1 MIGTQIGLCSLLG
14 TPWLVASTVPA
25 VNHVR
30 SLTRESE
37 SVAPGERPKF
47 LGVRLVCSVAFALQ
61 RFLKLLKLSFML
73 CNFFYLYF
81 REQRVT
87 GVVVFIF
94 VGLSAFMASVLEVKI
109 LTFWAEWLCFNV
121 STLLMLVV

>member
-1 MIGTQIGLCSLLG
+1 MQKGGGYHLDLLMISIQIGLCSMLG

-47 LGVRLVCSVAFALQ
+47 LGVR
-61 RFLKLLKLSFML
+61 
-73 CNFFYLYF
+73 
-81 REQRVT
+81 
-87 GVVVFIF
+87 
-94 VGLSAFMASVLEVKI
+94 
-109 LTFWAEWLCFNV
+109 
-121 STLLMLVV
+121 